1 MQQPQASF
9 LFDLDGTLV
18 DSVYQHVL
26 AWNEALDAEG
36 IKLSAWR
43 IHRKIGMSGGLLTN
57 MLLRET
63 GLEIDSD
70 RIERLQRL
78 HAQAYIRQSAK
89 IQPLP
94 GAHDG
99 LRPEEWACAP
109 HSRRK
114 IYLASLLVIDAGTP
128 RCVVQRAARSLRVS
142 TRGTARGAFV
152 RSSKSATVVPR
163 SLTEATNFNPER
175 VPCLGFF
182 FVARRPPWVLTKEEG
197 MSDDRTK
204 ADKARPHPWPE
215 TTADRAAHIAAAS
228 ATAKPIALR
237 SIAAT
242 RPRRGRAIELDPLAP
257 PASIAMC

>member
-36 IKLSAWR
+36 IKLSVWR

-109 HSRRK
+109 HLRRK

-142 TRGTARGAFV
+142 TRGTARGGIRAIV
-152 RSSKSATVVPR
+152 
-163 SLTEATNFNPER
+163 EER
-175 VPCLGFF
+175 
-182 FVARRPPWVLTKEEG
+182 
-197 MSDDRTK
+197 
-204 ADKARPHPWPE
+204 H
-215 TTADRAAHIAAAS
+215 
-228 ATAKPIALR
+228 
-237 SIAAT
+237 
-242 RPRRGRAIELDPLAP
+242 GRAQKPNRGNKLQPLPGVIAQFTKSRL
-257 PASIAMC
+257 SISSVEWIFGR